1 MSPFDKNVCSL
12 PEQPKEKARP
22 MPTAPTG
29 SKGRLLDQ
37 FYTNDNIALECYSTL
52 KNEVD
57 IHLYDL
63 HLEPSAGNGSFYKLL
78 DPSKAVGIDI
88 DPASFV
94 TGGDLCLRGRYG
106 HLPAAS
112 TVGSEA
118 RVIASKEMVQDLIEG
133 EEDWLRDTR
142 CRQGIIE
149 MNFFEFEPKED
160 KKYLVIGNPPFGR
173 SSSTAIKFFNKAA
186 VFSDCIAFILPRTF
200 KRVSVQNRLDLNFSL
215 IYTED
220 LPLKPCSFTPK
231 MNAKCCFQI

>member
-29 SKGRLLDQ
+29 SKGRVLDQ

-94 TGGDLCLRGRYG
+94 TGGDQSLERNG
-106 HLPAAS
+106 PK
-112 TVGSEA
+112 VGI
-118 RVIASKEMVQDLIEG
+118 VNTGFASKEIVQDLIEG

>member
-1 MSPFDKNVCSL
+1 MLAAGLRFLSKHPAGTGFISA
-12 PEQPKEKARP
+12 KEEMIGKVRP

-112 TVGSEA
+112 TVG
-118 RVIASKEMVQDLIEG
+118 
-133 EEDWLRDTR
+133 EE
-142 CRQGIIE
+142 
-149 MNFFEFEPKED
+149 
-160 KKYLVIGNPPFGR
+160 
-173 SSSTAIKFFNKAA
+173 
-186 VFSDCIAFILPRTF
+186 
-200 KRVSVQNRLDLNFSL
+200 
-215 IYTED
+215 TE
-220 LPLKPCSFTPK
+220 L
-231 MNAKCCFQI
+231 